1 MLILV
6 LLLSLFAGVYPEE
19 MAINYSKR
27 IQYQPPLTPIL
38 LIPGIGGSILYTD
51 IPGDPGR
58 RIWIAYRNAE
68 QLAEY
73 LVGFNHSVYTK
84 YDDNGLHSIDTLNP
98 DLYIGI
104 DHVRYFS
111 TIIQKLRDIGYV
123 SGINLFGHP
132 YDWRLSVR
140 DISKEERLNF
150 LIKRYNPII
159 VSHSM
164 GSLVVAD
171 YIRNNGNADITAW
184 VSIAGPLRGA
194 AGQILKAFVDG
205 YNLGNPLI
213 SDNLARRIAEN
224 SYAAYD
230 LLPNELSPEPTITID
245 NIHRD
250 WLSSLKRLPTF
261 KSDRIVRRDP
271 VNVAIRYITNS
282 AIATPYDYI
291 KNGRVN
297 TFQYVAGDGTVPY
310 QSMISTI
317 GWEHNLNDTDLNH
330 VSMLHS
336 DKLIDVL
343 MNYTDNS
350 CLSQGYYVLGDE
362 LIVVSD
368 KLATLN
374 GLQIQN
380 YRLSMDCL
388 QLIYNDKRY
397 TRNIGYQCQRYY
409 DKQNITEHGMDSER
423 CIYGY
428 VYRTEVRCRNDETYS
443 VSGGCQVGQIVQS
456 DVKNVAI
463 YIVSGVSVALVLLS
477 VILGVLLYR
486 KRNNNNNY
494 VQIDLV

>member
-1 MLILV
+1 MLISV
-6 LLLSLFAGVYPEE
+6 LLLLLFTRIYAEE

-38 LIPGIGGSILYTD
+38 LVPGIGGSILYTD
-51 IPGDPGR
+51 IPGDPAR

-73 LVGFNHSVYTK
+73 LVGFNHTVYTK

-123 SGINLFGHP
+123 SGVNLFGHP
-132 YDWRLSVR
+132 YDWRLSIR
-140 DISKEERLNF
+140 DISKEERLDF
-150 LIKRYNPII
+150 LIKRYKPVV

-171 YIRNNGNADITAW
+171 YIRNNGNADISAW

-194 AGQILKAFVDG
+194 GGQILKAFVDG

-213 SDNLARRIAEN
+213 SDGLAKRIAEN

-230 LLPNELSPEPTITID
+230 LLPNGLTPEPTITID
-245 NIHRD
+245 NIHQD
-250 WLSSLKRLPTF
+250 WLSSLKRLATF
-261 KSDRIVRRDP
+261 KSDRIISRAA
-271 VNVAIRYITNS
+271 VNATARYITNS

-297 TFQYVAGDGTVPY
+297 SFQYVAGDGTVPY
-310 QSMISTI
+310 QSMVGS

-350 CLSQGYYVLGDE
+350 CLSQGYYVLGDA

-368 KLATLN
+368 ERATLN
-374 GLQIQN
+374 GLPIHN

-388 QLIYNDKRY
+388 QLIHNDKRY
-397 TRNIGYQCQRYY
+397 SRNIGYQCQRYY
-409 DKQNITEHGMDSER
+409 DIQNITEHGVDSAR

-428 VYRTEVRCRNDETYS
+428 VYRTEVRCRDDETYK
-443 VSGGCQVGQIVQS
+443 VGAGCQVGQIVQS

-463 YIVSGVSVALVLLS
+463 YIVSGVSVVLVLLS
-477 VILGVLLYR
+477 IILGVLLYR

-494 VQIDLV
+494 VQIPLV